1 MEKSRKQA
9 MDFTRDDTKLIKGI
23 AICLMMWYHLFA
35 FPLRIA
41 EENTFI
47 PLLRIGETPLAQT
60 LGSFGGICI
69 ALFTVLSGYGIY
81 KLSLSSP
88 TQDRYIERHICGL
101 YKTAWL
107 IFFLALPLYIYIYSS
122 FGKQIPQ
129 MFLYNFL
136 CLQSTMNR
144 EWWYITPYAILLIC
158 FPYIKRFV
166 ERKNSCLL
174 SDFFFVFL
182 FNAFLVYI
190 LPTLTNS
197 AIMSDL
203 VSTILWDNLSLAI
216 GLLPAFIVG
225 CIFARYDIL
234 ADVKRKYSGKPLW
247 VAVSMAAILTVF
259 FMRFKNFRQYDWL
272 NAAVF
277 ILCIDVLLNTKL
289 MRFAGII
296 LIPLGKE
303 STIMWLAHSFLCYYW
318 AFAQRIVYFPKYSP
332 PIFVWFVFLTYVI
345 AKAIGFLQKT
355 IERHIYPT
363 DISNLCR

>member
-1 MEKSRKQA
+1 

-47 PLLRIGETPLAQT
+47 PLIKIGETPLAQT
-60 LGSFGGICI
+60 VGSFGGICI

-81 KLSLSSP
+81 MLSLASSN
-88 TQDRYIERHICGL
+88 QNKNIERHIWVL

-107 IFFLALPLYIYIYSS
+107 IFLLALPLYVHIYSA

-174 SDFFFVFL
+174 SALFFVLL

-190 LPTLTNS
+190 LPTFTNS
-197 AIMSDL
+197 ALMSDF

-216 GLLPAFIVG
+216 GLSPAFAVG
-225 CIFARYDIL
+225 CIFARYDVL
-234 ADVKRKYSGKPLW
+234 ANVKRKYGGKPLC
-247 VAVSMAAILTVF
+247 VAASVVAMLAVF
-259 FMRFKNFRQYDWL
+259 FLRFKNFRQYDWL

-289 MRFAGII
+289 MQLAGKVF
-296 LIPLGKE
+296 IPLGKE
-303 STIMWLAHSFLCYYW
+303 STIMWLTHSFLCYYW
-318 AFAQRIVYFPKYSP
+318 TFAQRIVYLPKYSP
-332 PIFVWFVFLTYVI
+332 LIFVWFSLLTYI
-345 AKAIGFLQKT
+345 LARAIGFLQKV
-355 IERHIYPT
+355 IDRCLYPT
-363 DISNLCR
+363 DISSPRS